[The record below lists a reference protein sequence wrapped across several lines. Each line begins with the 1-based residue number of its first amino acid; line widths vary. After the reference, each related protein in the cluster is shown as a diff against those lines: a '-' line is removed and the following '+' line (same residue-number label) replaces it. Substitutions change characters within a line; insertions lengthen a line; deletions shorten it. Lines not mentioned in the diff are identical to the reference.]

1 MAFRGVVDE
10 EELNI
15 NLEKEVQVVEVLL
28 NETLGDTL
36 NRKAMTA
43 ITSKTKLM
51 EATLKEKEFDAYFC
65 ISLVLQGARNIFIME
80 VGKNV
85 EVFVEQ
91 CEH

>member
-1 MAFRGVVDE
+1 M
-10 EELNI
+10 EL
-15 NLEKEVQVVEVLL
+15 LL
-28 NETLGDTL
+28 NEVLGETL
-36 NRKAMTA
+36 NRKAL
-43 ITSKTKLM
+43 TSLTCKSKLM

-85 EVFVEQ
+85 DVFVEQ